1 MQYFQVND
9 RCNGCMACVE
19 NCPATALRATDR
31 NGKRTLAHN
40 MTRCVR
46 CGNCQRVC
54 PNDAVEFQYLID
66 NDHWE
71 DFQTLDLVCCQ
82 VCGEPL
88 YTVEFQKGLK
98 ESLSREAAPFCA
110 RHREE
115 IASVA
120 GAHFGSGRSRT
131 DGRAGT

>member
-31 NGKRTLAHN
+31 DGVRTLAHN
-40 MTRCVR
+40 MTRCAR
-46 CGNCQRVC
+46 CGNCKRVC
-54 PNDAVEFQYLID
+54 PNDAVEFQHLIE
-66 NDHWE
+66 NDHWD
-71 DFQTLDLVCCQ
+71 DFRSLELVCCR

-88 YTVEFQKGLK
+88 YTVQFQQGLR
-98 ESLSREAAPFCA
+98 ESLSRDAEPYCP

-115 IASVA
+115 IAAVG
-120 GAHFGSGRSRT
+120 GAHFRSSRQPA
-131 DGRAGT
+131 DKGASQ

>member
-1 MQYFQVND
+1 MRYFQVNE

-19 NCPATALRATDR
+19 NCPATALRAQDR

-40 MTRCVR
+40 MTRCAR
-46 CGNCQRVC
+46 CGNCKRVC
-54 PNDAVEFQYLID
+54 PNDAVEFQSLIE
-66 NDHWE
+66 NDHWD
-71 DFQTLDLVCCQ
+71 DFQTLDLVCCR

-88 YTVEFQKGLK
+88 YTAAFQQGLK
-98 ESLSREAAPFCA
+98 ESLSREAEPFCP

-120 GAHFGSGRSRT
+120 GAHFVSGLPRKGKGASK
-131 DGRAGT
+131 